1 MTAETEETQ
10 LLKHYQYIYI
20 YDNLTLFKTIFI
32 HSFYLRGCTE
42 SNVRIIFLTCF
53 NKLNLLK

>member
-10 LLKHYQYIYI
+10 LLKDYQYIYIYI

-32 HSFYLRGCTE
+32 HSFYLRGCTD
-42 SNVRIIFLTCF
+42 SNIKIMI
-53 NKLNLLK
+53 